1 MNSLEISPRD
11 RQHIDYLADLFALI
25 IAIEQIE
32 KASRRDL
39 ITQEQYATT
48 VRRLLTKYKSTVA
61 HLENGNNP
69 YFTTINEFFDA
80 HCSRCPA
87 ALATIKEGPATSSSE
102 NSARFLARQAME
114 CGQYFITLLD
124 ALRLQQTAVDTLNP
138 LLHDLLQG
146 LGKLSLTEKDFYTR
160 LVTWRQRLDAM
171 NAADVLNDADAREFA
186 YDLERGYN
194 SLRAFLDDDGSI
206 ARKK

>member
-1 MNSLEISPRD
+1 MNALEISPGN
-11 RQHIDYLADLFALI
+11 RQHVDYLADLFALI
-25 IAIEQIE
+25 IAIEQVE

-39 ITQEQYATT
+39 ITQEQYTTT
-48 VRRLLTKYKSTVA
+48 VRRLLSKYKSTVS
-61 HLENGNNP
+61 HLESGSNP
-69 YFTTINEFFDA
+69 YFTNMDDFFDTY
-80 HCSRCPA
+80 CSRCPA
-87 ALATIKEGPATSSSE
+87 ARATIKEGPATSSSE

-146 LGKLSLTEKDFYTR
+146 LNKLNLKDKDFYTR
-160 LVTWRQRLDAM
+160 LVSWRTRLDGM
-171 NAADVLNDADAREFA
+171 SAADVLDDTNAREFA

-194 SLRAFLDDDGSI
+194 SLRAFLDDDGSV
-206 ARKK
+206 AKK